1 MKNSH
6 RLSARSGVSLIEMLI
21 AITMLL
27 LVFAAAVPFFRLQTR
42 SISAHSGRNDAQQ
55 YARFSMSAIDRD
67 LRVAGAGI
75 VNSQPLVV
83 QAHGYAIT
91 FNADLVTTDPNDPG
105 AVYVDPDAMLGST
118 TVLPSSRKV
127 TLPASSYLYPD
138 TTYYQSATGAGPTL
152 PSRAET
158 VSYWVSLDS
167 STARVDDY
175 VLFRR
180 VNDMAPAVVA
190 RAIVLPPGQPIFS
203 YFKVDSLGVPR
214 QIANTLLPL
223 YHFERIHGA
232 NSDTGKSAL
241 TDSIRSV
248 RVRISS
254 VYKDAR
260 GDSALRAVEGSIR
273 LLNAGLVKYSS
284 CGEPP
289 LPSALAAAPGTNAL
303 GEKIVSL
310 SWVRSIDEGSGERDV
325 ERYALFRRVFGS
337 PDWGEPI
344 ASVPSGLVNY
354 QYVDGDVVVGD
365 IWEYGLISQD
375 CTPASSSLST
385 AGPISIL
392 P

>member
-1 MKNSH
+1 MKLSI
-6 RLSARSGVSLIEMLI
+6 RVSARSGVSLIEMMI
-21 AITMLL
+21 AVTMLL
-27 LVFAAAVPFFRLQTR
+27 LVIAAAVPFFRLQTR
-42 SISAHSGRNDAQQ
+42 SISANTGRNDAQQ

-91 FNADLVTTDPNDPG
+91 FNADLVTTDPADPG
-105 AVYVDPDAMLGST
+105 AVYVDPDAQLGST
-118 TVLPSSRKV
+118 TVLPSSRKI

-138 TTYYQSATGAGPTL
+138 TTYFQSATGAGPTL

-167 STARVDDY
+167 SSTRPDDY
-175 VLFRR
+175 VMFRR
-180 VNDMAPAVVA
+180 VNDMVPTVVA
-190 RAIVLPPGQPIFS
+190 RAIVLPSGQPIFR

-214 QIANTLLPL
+214 QIANNLLPL
-223 YHFERIHGA
+223 YHFERVHGA
-232 NSDTGKSAL
+232 NTDTGKSAL

-254 VYKDAR
+254 AYKDSR

-289 LPSALAAAPGTNAL
+289 LPSALAAVYGLNPQN
-303 GEKIVSL
+303 EKVVSL
-310 SWVRSIDEGSGERDV
+310 TWVRSTDEGSGEKDV
-325 ERYALFRRVFGS
+325 ERYALFRRNVAS
-337 PDWGEPI
+337 PEWGEPI

-354 QYVDGDVVVGD
+354 VYVDGSVASGDVWV
-365 IWEYGLISQD
+365 YGLIAQD
-375 CTPASSSLST
+375 CTPASSSLAT
-385 AGPISIL
+385 AGPIPI